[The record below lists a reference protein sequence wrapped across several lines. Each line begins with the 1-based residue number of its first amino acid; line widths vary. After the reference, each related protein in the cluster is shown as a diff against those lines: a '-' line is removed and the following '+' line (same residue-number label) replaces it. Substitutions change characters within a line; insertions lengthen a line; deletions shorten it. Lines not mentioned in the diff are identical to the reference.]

1 VARDY
6 KRTVQKKKKR
16 KKSIPGWL
24 LFVAGLSIGLFATFL
39 VFLQDRSAIFSGEQA
54 VTGAVKSAQ
63 PPVVDIAP
71 DVETEKKSRKIE
83 QKQVEKEGKKK
94 EKNEPAPPRFD
105 FYTIL
110 PELEVII
117 PDEEIRMKKPRTQ
130 KESAQVKK
138 DGSYILQA
146 GSFKRYDQADRRKAK
161 LALLGVNANIQRVT
175 LNDNEVW
182 YRVKVGPFDDL
193 DRVNNIRTQLFKN
206 DINAIPLKVRPGK

>member
-1 VARDY
+1 MARDY
-6 KRTVQKKKKR
+6 KRAAQKKKKR
-16 KKSIPGWL
+16 KKSLPGWL

-39 VFLQDRSAIFSGEQA
+39 VFLQDRSAISSGEQA
-54 VTGAVKSAQ
+54 VKKAQ

-71 DVETEKKSRKIE
+71 DVETEKKKIRKIE
-83 QKQVEKEGKKK
+83 QKQTGKERTKK
-94 EKNEPAPPRFD
+94 EKNTPAPPRFD

-117 PDEEIRMKKPRTQ
+117 PDEEIRMKKPRSH

-161 LALLGVNANIQRVT
+161 LALLGVTANIQRVT
-175 LNDNEVW
+175 LHDNEVW
-182 YRVKVGPFDDL
+182 YRVKVGPFNDL
-193 DRVNNIRTQLFKN
+193 KRVNNIRTKLFKN
-206 DINAIPLKVRPGK
+206 NINAIPLKVRPEK